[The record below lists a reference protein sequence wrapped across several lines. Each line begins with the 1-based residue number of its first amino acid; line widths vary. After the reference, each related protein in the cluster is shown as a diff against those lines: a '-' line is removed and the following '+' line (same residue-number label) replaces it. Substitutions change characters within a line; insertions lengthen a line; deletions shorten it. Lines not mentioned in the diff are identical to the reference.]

1 MAIITISRQL
11 AALGDETA
19 HELAKMMDYRFVDKS
34 TLEQRITSYGF
45 VSSKLEKYD
54 ERKPSFWA
62 SLSQDRDDYL
72 HYLKSALLAEA
83 EGGNCVFVG
92 RGAQIVF
99 MGLPGTVSILLVAPM
114 EIRMERVKSYFR
126 CDEKRARQIIDQSD
140 RDRQGFHHFFFNYNW
155 TAAENY
161 HATFNM
167 GNLHPA
173 TAAEMIKELK
183 VLIVTP
189 EQEQKTQLL
198 IKDMVIAQKVVQHI
212 LYDQKIAV
220 HFLEALALDNAVTLR
235 GVANSQAV
243 VEAAI
248 SAARE
253 VPSVRSVQS
262 EIQVVQEYSVM
273 P

>member
-1 MAIITISRQL
+1 
-11 AALGDETA
+11 
-19 HELAKMMDYRFVDKS
+19 
-34 TLEQRITSYGF
+34 
-45 VSSKLEKYD
+45 
-54 ERKPSFWA
+54 
-62 SLSQDRDDYL
+62 
-72 HYLKSALLAEA
+72 
-83 EGGNCVFVG
+83 
-92 RGAQIVF
+92 
-99 MGLPGTVSILLVAPM
+99 
-114 EIRMERVKSYFR
+114 
-126 CDEKRARQIIDQSD
+126 
-140 RDRQGFHHFFFNYNW
+140 
-155 TAAENY
+155 
-161 HATFNM
+161 M

-198 IKDMVIAQKVVQHI
+198 IKDMVMAQKVVQHI

-253 VPSVRSVQS
+253 VPLVRSVQS